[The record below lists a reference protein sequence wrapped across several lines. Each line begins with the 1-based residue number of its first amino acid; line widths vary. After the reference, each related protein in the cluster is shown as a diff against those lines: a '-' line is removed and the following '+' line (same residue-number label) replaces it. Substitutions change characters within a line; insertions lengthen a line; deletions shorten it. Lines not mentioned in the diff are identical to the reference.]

1 MDAIAL
7 AGYLGDLNVR
17 AFLAAICLGEG
28 TKGPDG
34 YRTMFTGKLFDDFS
48 DHPRQVNYANGLHS
62 TAAGKYQ
69 LLSKTWDGLVKKY
82 GFTDFEPRTQDI
94 ACIALI
100 HGRGALDDVVSGR
113 IEQAV
118 AKCNKEWASLP
129 GSPYGQPVVTMA
141 QFLSEYQTNGGTFA
155 PVVDRELDT
164 NQFVERET
172 TIDAPLFQLGPEPNT
187 QGELQEKP
195 MAPFIAAALPA
206 LIELVPKLGT
216 LFSSGSATANR
227 NVKAAEIVVEAAT
240 RAIGASNAQDMAERI
255 KNDPQAAVEA
265 KKAIEAAWFQ
275 IQEVGGGI
283 EAASKRNEEYL
294 DPNKRP
300 FWQAPVFS
308 VSILLMLFP
317 AALFFDVLWL
327 NADKYNENLR
337 TQIVTAVLG
346 LLSVVSAFWLGSSL
360 GSQRKTQ

>member
-1 MDAIAL
+1 
-7 AGYLGDLNVR
+7 
-17 AFLAAICLGEG
+17 
-28 TKGPDG
+28 
-34 YRTMFTGKLFDDFS
+34 
-48 DHPRQVNYANGLHS
+48 
-62 TAAGKYQ
+62 
-69 LLSKTWDGLVKKY
+69 
-82 GFTDFEPRTQDI
+82 
-94 ACIALI
+94 
-100 HGRGALDDVVSGR
+100 
-113 IEQAV
+113 
-118 AKCNKEWASLP
+118 
-129 GSPYGQPVVTMA
+129 
-141 QFLSEYQTNGGTFA
+141 
-155 PVVDRELDT
+155 
-164 NQFVERET
+164 
-172 TIDAPLFQLGPEPNT
+172 
-187 QGELQEKP
+187 

-206 LIELVPKLGT
+206 LIELVPKLGG

-240 RAIGASNAQDMAERI
+240 RAIGATNAQDMAERI
-255 KNDPQAAVEA
+255 KSDPEAAMQA

-317 AALFFDVLWL
+317 FGLFVDLMWL
-327 NADKYNENLR
+327 HPDSYNENLR

-346 LLSVVSAFWLGSSL
+346 LLSIVSAFWLGSSL

>member
-7 AGYLGDLNVR
+7 AGYLDDLNVR
-17 AFLAAICLGEG
+17 AFLAALRLGEG

-34 YRTMFTGKLFDDFS
+34 YRTMFTGRLFDSFH
-48 DHPRQVNYANGLHS
+48 DHPRQVNHANGIDS
-62 TAAGKYQ
+62 TAAGAYQ
-69 LLSKTWDGLVKKY
+69 FLSKTWDGLVKQY
-82 GFTDFEPRTQDI
+82 GFDDFSPANQDL

-100 HGRGALDDVVSGR
+100 HGRGALDDVVNGR

-129 GSPYGQPVVTMA
+129 GSPYGQPVVTMEK
-141 QFLSEYQTNGGTFA
+141 FLAEYKTNGG
-155 PVVDRELDT
+155 ELDDGHIAALKEPIT
-164 NQFVERET
+164 ST
-172 TIDAPLFQLGPEPNT
+172 LPPLFHLGPEPFT
-187 QGELQEKP
+187 TEEKP

-206 LIELVPKLGT
+206 LIELVPKLGG

-240 RAIGASNAQDMAERI
+240 RAIGATNAQDMAERI
-255 KNDPQAAVEA
+255 KSDPEAAMQA

-317 AALFFDVLWL
+317 FGLFVDLMWL
-327 NADKYNENLR
+327 HPDSYNENLR

-346 LLSVVSAFWLGSSL
+346 LLSIVSAFWLGSSL

>member
-1 MDAIAL
+1 MDAIGL
-7 AGYLGDLNVR
+7 IEAGSDLNVR
-17 AFLAAICLGEG
+17 AFMAAIRLGEG
-28 TKGPDG
+28 TRGPDG
-34 YRTMFTGKLFDDFS
+34 YRTIYGGSKFDSFA
-48 DHPRQVNYANGLHS
+48 DHPRKKITAGEWTS
-62 TAAGKYQ
+62 TAAGAYQ
-69 LLSKTWDGLVKKY
+69 FLSRTWDGLVAQY
-82 GFTDFEPRTQDI
+82 GFKDFSPENQDLG
-94 ACIALI
+94 CIALI
-100 HGRGALDDVVSGR
+100 HRRGALDDVKAGR
-113 IEQAV
+113 IEDAV
-118 AKCNKEWASLP
+118 QKCNKEWASLP
-129 GSPYGQPVVTMA
+129 GSPYGQPVVTIEK
-141 QFLSEYQTNGGTFA
+141 FLAEYKVNGGLLTIQ
-155 PVVDRELDT
+155 PNVVNLNT
-164 NQFVERET
+164 SPERVQET
-172 TIDAPLFQLGPEPNT
+172 PEIEHIVHLGPEPFT
-187 QGELQEKP
+187 TDYQEKP
-195 MAPFIAAALPA
+195 MTSFIAAALPA
-206 LIELVPKLGT
+206 LIELVPKLGG

-255 KNDPQAAVEA
+255 KNDPEAAVAA

-283 EAASKRNEEYL
+283 EGASKRNEEYL

-327 NADKYNENLR
+327 NPEKYNENLR

-360 GSQRKTQ
+360 GSQRKTN

>member
-7 AGYLGDLNVR
+7 AGYLDDLNVR

-34 YRTMFTGKLFDDFS
+34 YRTLYGGGKFDSFA
-48 DHPRQVNYANGLHS
+48 DHPRQYITAGGYTS

-69 LLSKTWDGLVKKY
+69 ILLKTWLGLVKQY
-82 GFTDFEPRTQDI
+82 GFDDFSPTNQDL

-100 HGRGALDDVVSGR
+100 HGRGALNDIRAGR
-113 IEQAV
+113 IEEAV
-118 AKCNKEWASLP
+118 QKCNKEWASLP

-141 QFLSEYQTNGGTFA
+141 KFLAEYQHNGGLLEQQPIA
-155 PVVDRELDT
+155 E
-164 NQFVERET
+164 
-172 TIDAPLFQLGPEPNT
+172 PLVQLGPEPFT
-187 QGELQEKP
+187 TEEKP

-206 LIELVPKLGT
+206 LIELVPKLGG

-240 RAIGASNAQDMAERI
+240 RAIGATNAQDMAERI
-255 KNDPQAAVEA
+255 KSDPEAAMQA

-317 AALFFDVLWL
+317 FGLFVDLMWL
-327 NADKYNENLR
+327 HPDSYNENLR

-346 LLSVVSAFWLGSSL
+346 LLSIVSAFWLGSSL